1 MGIVLDRLKPNA
13 MKTLDSNTLFFQE
26 IIGRV
31 YRYSDNCGFTT
42 NHGKRRT
49 IMPVEYRE
57 ETEILVIVISYTDS
71 YMEMLAIRADKYCRD
86 FFTDIVKP
94 F

>member
-1 MGIVLDRLKPNA
+1 MTAIKPNE

-57 ETEILVIVISYTDS
+57 ETEILMIVISYTDS
-71 YMEMLAIRADKYCRD
+71 YMEMLAIGESCIISD
-86 FFTDIVKP
+86 FDTIVVRIR
-94 F
+94 